1 MVTTHGPW
9 NSYTVIAV
17 TWYESP
23 KKNRKKR
30 TFLKPQSSNSASNNK
45 SYCNFHISETIDW
58 RAARLT
64 GEKVHDKIALYP
76 NNTVVKSD
84 PIIKLDPQ
92 NYYQAEY

>member
-1 MVTTHGPW
+1 MLRIT
-9 NSYTVIAV
+9 
-17 TWYESP
+17 
-23 KKNRKKR
+23 KKEREKKEL
-30 TFLKPQSSNSASNNK
+30 FKSLKVQILSASNNK
-45 SYCNFHISETIDW
+45 SYCNFHISETIDQ

-64 GEKVHDKIALYP
+64 GEKVHDKIELYP